1 MKIAAPSEQDLKTV
15 LTLNS
20 LLSDLDECNRPF
32 GSHSFIRD
40 TDGEWNP
47 EDPEHFDP
55 ENGDHCKVFVARIL
69 KLLNVSPGCT
79 NRVIWGF
86 DTAWS
91 NNVFDPVSPHLA
103 FHPDI
108 IAAEAKATQTDTAL
122 RLLQWFIHQF
132 QGDSGT
138 GDTHWSQFPEY
149 REALTLLTPPP
160 APAPAPAPA
169 NPEIP
174 ASC

>member
-1 MKIAAPSEQDLKTV
+1 MKIAAPSQQDIDTV

-47 EDPEHFDP
+47 EDPECFDP

-69 KLLNVSPGCT
+69 KLLDLHPSCT

-86 DTAWS
+86 STAWD
-91 NNVFDPVSPHLA
+91 NNVFNKEADHLA
-103 FHPDI
+103 LHPDLVD
-108 IAAEAKATQTDTAL
+108 AQAKATQTDTAL
-122 RLLQWFIHQF
+122 HLLQWFIHQF
-132 QGDSGT
+132 QGESGT

-149 REALTLLTPPP
+149 CEALTLLTPPP
-160 APAPAPAPA
+160 TSRSA
-169 NPEIP
+169 
-174 ASC
+174 

>member
-1 MKIAAPSEQDLKTV
+1 MLSAPVPASGKILNFWNPVNPVQIRPLIPQATMHTLTMKIAAPSEQDLETV

-55 ENGDHCKVFVARIL
+55 DNGDHCKVFVARIL
-69 KLLNVSPGCT
+69 KLLDQNPSCT

-86 DTAWS
+86 HTAWS
-91 NNVFDPVSPHLA
+91 NNVFDKESDHLA
-103 FHPDI
+103 LHPDLV
-108 IAAEAKATQTDTAL
+108 AAQAKAAQTDTAS
-122 RLLQWFIHQF
+122 I
-132 QGDSGT
+132 
-138 GDTHWSQFPEY
+138 
-149 REALTLLTPPP
+149 TPS
-160 APAPAPAPA
+160 A
-169 NPEIP
+169 
-174 ASC
+174 